1 MILIEEKLPKKLP
14 GLSSLFVSF
23 NFNQKVINSL
33 KQSGNAIYDKK
44 TQIWEIPVTSLST
57 VLDDC
62 CEIDNITLKL
72 LPDKVE
78 KKKEEIQFLTKFKT
92 KPFEYQKEG
101 IKYGLSHNKWMLL
114 DVPGLGKT
122 LQTIYIAQELK
133 KRGEINHCLVICGI
147 NTLKSNWKSEIEKH
161 SNLSCRILGEYED
174 RNGKTK
180 IGGVK
185 ERLIQLKKN
194 IKEFF
199 VITNVETLRNDDVVK
214 EIESGKNKFDL
225 ILFDEVHSC
234 KSPSS
239 QQGHNLLKLK
249 SAKYKIAMTG
259 TLLLNSPLDCYVP
272 LKWLGIENSSY
283 SNFKYYYCTY
293 GGPFGNILI
302 GYKHLDVLKDQIE
315 KYSLRR
321 TKDLLDLP
329 EKTIINEFVDMSD
342 TQKQFYDDVVNGIV
356 SEIDKVN
363 ISTANLL
370 SMVCR
375 LRQATV
381 YPQILTSNQSID
393 SQKINR
399 CNDLVEQITENGD
412 KVVIF
417 STFKDSAKYL
427 HECIPGSLLCT
438 GDNKDFEI
446 KENIEKFQND
456 EKYKVLIATWQKMGT
471 GITLNAANYA
481 IFLDTP
487 WTQGVYEQ
495 AQDRIHRIG
504 SKKPVF
510 IYNLICKGTIDERV
524 LKIVDTK
531 GALSNYV
538 VDNDT
543 SDEVINSLREYIEE
557 LQ

>member
-1 MILIEEKLPKKLP
+1 MILIEEKIPKKLP
-14 GLSSLFVSF
+14 GLSSLFISF
-23 NFNQKVINSL
+23 DYNKDIINVI
-33 KQSGNAIYDKK
+33 KQSGNAVYDKK
-44 TQIWEIPVTSLST
+44 NQIWEVPITSLSNL
-57 VLDDC
+57 LDEFC
-62 CEIDNITLKL
+62 KID
-72 LPDKVE
+72 
-78 KKKEEIQFLTKFKT
+78 EIQLKVLKEKEYKNEQISFLTKFKT

-101 IKYGLSHNKWMLL
+101 IKYGITHNKWMLL

-133 KRGEINHCLVICGI
+133 KRNEVEHCLVICGI

-161 SNLSCRILGEYED
+161 SNLSCRILGEYQD
-174 RNGKTK
+174 KNGKTK
-180 IGGVK
+180 IGSVK
-185 ERLIQLKKN
+185 ERLNQLKKK

-199 VITNVETLRNDDVVK
+199 VITNVETLRNDDIVK
-214 EIESGKNKFDL
+214 EIENGKNNFGL
-225 ILFDEVHSC
+225 ILFDEIHSC

-272 LKWLGIENSSY
+272 LKWLGLENSSY
-283 SNFKYYYCTY
+283 TNFKYYYCNF
-293 GGPFGNILI
+293 GGPFGNIPM
-302 GYKHLDVLKDQIE
+302 GYKHLDILKDQIE

-329 EKTIINEFVDMSD
+329 EKTIINELIDMGES
-342 TQKQFYDDVVNGIV
+342 QKQFYQDIVNGII
-356 SEIDKVN
+356 SEVDKVN
-363 ISTANLL
+363 LSTTNLL

-381 YPQILTSNQSID
+381 YPQILTSNQSIE
-393 SQKINR
+393 SSKLNR
-399 CNDLVEQITENGD
+399 CQELIDQIIGNGD
-412 KVVIF
+412 KVVVF
-417 STFKDSAKYL
+417 STFKDSAKYI
-427 HECIPGSLLCT
+427 HQCIPNSLLCT

-446 KENIEKFQND
+446 KENINKFQND
-456 EKYKVLIATWQKMGT
+456 DNYKVLIATWQKMGT
-471 GITLNAANYA
+471 GITLTAANYA

-487 WTQGVYEQ
+487 WTEGVYSQ

-510 IYNLICKGTIDERV
+510 IYNLVCKDTIDERV
-524 LKIVDTK
+524 LKIVTTK

-557 LQ
+557 LH